1 MTTVCLFNQR
11 VPGALCARSRKTSA
25 ALLHFCCRNCCCC
38 PCPHLSRPVP
48 GRPRYRARREC
59 GQATCP
65 RWAARRP
72 HLGFFKE
79 PRYVGLLLRWH
90 RLKLFRMASHL
101 SSVLAK
107 CTFEDVEFLAIVQV
121 RHCHITASRSFA
133 AHQKSI
139 RSTLLGCCVFAATRP
154 RDRYLLPVAFLK
166 LPHAR
171 SVTLIISR
179 QSARSCHR

>member
-1 MTTVCLFNQR
+1 MR
-11 VPGALCARSRKTSA
+11 ALGYLLIIFAATAFAAPTSRGLYPVS
-25 ALLHFCCRNCCCC
+25 
-38 PCPHLSRPVP
+38 PVP
-48 GRPRYRARREC
+48 TARGESAGRQPVHVGRLA
-59 GQATCP
+59 QAAPWIFQRTEI
-65 RWAARRP
+65 RGVIAW
-72 HLGFFKE
+72 L
-79 PRYVGLLLRWH
+79 H

-133 AHQKSI
+133 APQKSI

-166 LPHAR
+166 LPRAR